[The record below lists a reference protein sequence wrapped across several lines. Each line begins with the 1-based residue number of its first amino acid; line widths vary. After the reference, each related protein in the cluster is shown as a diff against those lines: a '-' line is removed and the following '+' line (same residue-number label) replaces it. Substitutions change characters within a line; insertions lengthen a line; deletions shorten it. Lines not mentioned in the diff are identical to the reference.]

1 MGTPL
6 GLENT
11 VTTGIVSA
19 VDRPVTTEGEEDD
32 GSDATYTSALQTD
45 AAINPGNSGGPLV
58 DAQGRVVGINTAIAA
73 IPGTDRS
80 IGSIGLGFAIPS
92 NTARMIAEQLGADG
106 TVRHAFVGVTTRD
119 GSRTVGDVTHRG
131 AEVVGVE
138 SDSPASAAGMREGD
152 LVTAFD
158 DVTIGGAAAL
168 TGVVRGQA
176 VGSEHE
182 LTVVRGDEERTIT
195 ITLGERP

>member
-1 MGTPL
+1 M
-6 GLENT
+6 
-11 VTTGIVSA
+11 
-19 VDRPVTTEGEEDD
+19 
-32 GSDATYTSALQTD
+32 
-45 AAINPGNSGGPLV
+45 
-58 DAQGRVVGINTAIAA
+58 
-73 IPGTDRS
+73 
-80 IGSIGLGFAIPS
+80 
-92 NTARMIAEQLGADG
+92 
-106 TVRHAFVGVTTRD
+106 GVTTRD

-152 LVTAFD
+152 LVIAFD